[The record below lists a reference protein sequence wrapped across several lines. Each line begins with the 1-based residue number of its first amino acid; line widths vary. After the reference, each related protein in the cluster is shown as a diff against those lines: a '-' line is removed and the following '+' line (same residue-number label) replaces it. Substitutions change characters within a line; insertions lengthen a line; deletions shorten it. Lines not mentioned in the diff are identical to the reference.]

1 MMDSFNAFMEKHIV
15 PFATKLNEQRHV
27 AAVRDAFM
35 YTFPITMA
43 ASIVILINN
52 LVFSKQG
59 FIAQILFLPKFFPHL
74 EEAQK
79 LLTSVTNGT
88 MNIMSI
94 FIAYLVARNLAKY
107 FKADDMLVG
116 MTGIAVFMIL
126 YTPAIMKDGVSYLP
140 TTYMGAQGLFVA
152 MICGGLVGEFLP
164 KLTRIKKLQIKMPE
178 MVPPA
183 VARSFNGLI
192 PIVFVIM
199 IASILNY
206 FIQMISPQGIN
217 DVIYKTV
224 QTPLTHI
231 GVNIYGVVIIAIVQ
245 NLLWLVG
252 IHGPNTLNALRSIIF
267 TEADLSNQ
275 TYINLHGVVGVPHR
289 VTWGILN
296 DVFANMGGSG
306 MTLGLIIA
314 IFLVSKRK
322 DYRAVAKMAF
332 VPGLFNINEPLIFGL
347 PIVLNPILAIP
358 FVLTPVVNILIGYT
372 VTVVLNWMPS
382 AAIGMS
388 WTTPGPLMPFL
399 GTGGNIV
406 GLIMGFVC
414 LGVSVAMYFPFVLAA
429 NRMAAPDD
437 DESKEETKEKID
449 EGAKAE
455 TTDTNSDMANA

>member
-1 MMDSFNAFMEKHIV
+1 MMNSFNAFMEKHIV
-15 PFATKLNEQRHV
+15 PFATKLNEQRHI
-27 AAVRDAFM
+27 AAIRDAFM

-74 EEAQK
+74 EDAQR
-79 LLTSVTNGT
+79 LLNSVTNGT
-88 MNIMSI
+88 MNILSI

-116 MTGIAVFMIL
+116 LTGIAVFMIM
-126 YTPAIMKDGVSYLP
+126 YTPSIMKGGVTYLP
-140 TTYMGAQGLFVA
+140 TTYLGAQGLFVA
-152 MICGGLVGEFLP
+152 MLCGGLVGEFLP
-164 KLTRIKKLQIKMPE
+164 KLTRIKKLQIKMPD

-199 IASILNY
+199 AASILN
-206 FIQMISPQGIN
+206 FLIQLVAPQGIN
-217 DVIYKTV
+217 DVIYKSI

-231 GVNIYGVVIIAIVQ
+231 GVNIYGVIIIAIVQ

-267 TEADLSNQ
+267 TEADMSNQ

-314 IFLVSKRK
+314 IFLVSRRK
-322 DYRAVAKMAF
+322 DYRAIAKLAF
-332 VPGLFNINEPLIFGL
+332 VPGLFNINEPLMFGL
-347 PIVLNPILAIP
+347 PIVLNPIMAIP
-358 FVLTPVVNILIGYT
+358 FVLTPVVNILVGYF
-372 VTVVLNWMPS
+372 VTVVFNWIPS
-382 AAIGMS
+382 PAISMS
-388 WTTPGPLMPFL
+388 WTTPGPLMPFI
-399 GTGGNIV
+399 GTGGNLL
-406 GLIMGFVC
+406 GLVIGFVC
-414 LGVSVAMYFPFVLAA
+414 LAISVAMYFPFVLAA
-429 NRMAAPDD
+429 NKMAVPDD
-437 DESKEETKEKID
+437 DENKDEKIEKGAED
-449 EGAKAE
+449 EDINGTVEA
-455 TTDTNSDMANA
+455 

>member
-1 MMDSFNAFMEKHIV
+1 MMNSFNAFMEKHIV
-15 PFATKLNEQRHV
+15 PFATKLNEQRHI
-27 AAVRDAFM
+27 AAIRDAFM

-43 ASIVILINN
+43 ASLVILINN
-52 LVFSKQG
+52 LIFSKQG

-88 MNIMSI
+88 MNILSI

-116 MTGIAVFMIL
+116 MTGIAVFMIM
-126 YTPAIMKDGVSYLP
+126 YTPSIMKGGVTYLP
-140 TTYMGAQGLFVA
+140 TTYLGAQGLFVA
-152 MICGGLVGEFLP
+152 MLCGGLVGEFLP
-164 KLTRIKKLQIKMPE
+164 RLTKIKKLQIKMPE

-199 IASILNY
+199 VASILNY
-206 FIQMISPQGIN
+206 FIQLVAPGGIN
-217 DVIYKTV
+217 DVIYKSI

-231 GVNIYGVVIIAIVQ
+231 GVNLYGVIVIAVVQ

-252 IHGPNTLNALRSIIF
+252 IHGPNTLNALRSMIF
-267 TEADLSNQ
+267 TEADMSNQ

-314 IFLVSKRK
+314 IFLVSRRK
-322 DYRAVAKMAF
+322 DYRAIAKLAF
-332 VPGLFNINEPLIFGL
+332 VPGLFNINEPLMFGL
-347 PIVLNPILAIP
+347 PIVLNPIMAIP
-358 FVLTPVVNILIGYT
+358 FVLTPVVNILVGYF
-372 VTVVLNWMPS
+372 VTVVFNWIPS
-382 AAIGMS
+382 PAIGMT

-399 GTGGNIV
+399 GTGGNLL
-406 GLIMGFVC
+406 GLVIGFVC
-414 LGVSVAMYFPFVLAA
+414 LAISVAMYFPFVLAA
-429 NRMAAPDD
+429 NKMAVPDD
-437 DESKEETKEKID
+437 DENKDEKIEKGAED
-449 EGAKAE
+449 EDINGTVEA
-455 TTDTNSDMANA
+455 

>member
-1 MMDSFNAFMEKHIV
+1 MMNSFNAFMEKHII
-15 PFATKLNEQRHV
+15 PFATKLNEQRHI
-27 AAVRDAFM
+27 AAIRDAFM

-43 ASIVILINN
+43 ASLVILINN
-52 LVFSKQG
+52 LIFSKQG

-88 MNIMSI
+88 MNILSI

-116 MTGIAVFMIL
+116 MTGIAVFMIM
-126 YTPAIMKDGVSYLP
+126 YSPSIVKGGITYLP
-140 TTYMGAQGLFVA
+140 TTYLGAQGLFVA
-152 MICGGLVGEFLP
+152 MLCGGLVGEFLP
-164 KLTRIKKLQIKMPE
+164 RLTKIKKLQIKMPD

-199 IASILNY
+199 VASILNY
-206 FIQMISPQGIN
+206 FVSLIAPGGIN
-217 DVIYKTV
+217 DVIYKSI

-231 GVNIYGVVIIAIVQ
+231 GVNLYGVIIIAIVQ

-252 IHGPNTLNALRSIIF
+252 IHGPNTLNALRSMIF
-267 TEADLSNQ
+267 TEADMSNQ

-314 IFLVSKRK
+314 IFLVSRRK
-322 DYRAVAKMAF
+322 DYHAIAKLAF
-332 VPGLFNINEPLIFGL
+332 VPGLFNINEPLMFGL
-347 PIVLNPILAIP
+347 PIVLNPIMAIP
-358 FVLTPVVNILIGYT
+358 FVLTPVVNILVGYF
-372 VTVVLNWMPS
+372 VTVVFNWIPS
-382 AAIGMS
+382 PAIGMT

-399 GTGGNIV
+399 GTGGNLL
-406 GLIMGFVC
+406 GLVIGFVC
-414 LGVSVAMYFPFVLAA
+414 LGISVAMYFPFVLAA
-429 NRMAAPDD
+429 NKMAIPDD
-437 DESKEETKEKID
+437 EDTKKEEKEKIEKGAND
-449 EGAKAE
+449 EDINGTVEA
-455 TTDTNSDMANA
+455 